1 MLSSHYQVV
10 VHLVENGPYSSN
22 NCTAVINSCFTV
34 SGAINDR
41 SINQFV
47 LSYPT
52 SETGRT
58 YMWQVSGFSFLA

>member
-1 MLSSHYQVV
+1 MLSSHYQVD

-22 NCTAVINSCFTV
+22 NGTAVINSCFTV

-58 YMWQVSGFSFLA
+58 YMWQVSGFSSLA